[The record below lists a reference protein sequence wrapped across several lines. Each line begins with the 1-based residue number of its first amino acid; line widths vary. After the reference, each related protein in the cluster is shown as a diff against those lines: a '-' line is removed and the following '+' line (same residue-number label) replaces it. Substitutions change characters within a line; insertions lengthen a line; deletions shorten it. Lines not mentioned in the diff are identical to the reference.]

1 MRIKKKNLILEA
13 LLIDK
18 IDEFTPQE
26 KRLLNVLHKK
36 FGMGSGKLEKS
47 WDFDKWAAAAYLI
60 EFFEVPY
67 DVAHSLSSTYY
78 WNGEKLFKEYE
89 PIRKHDNRSDLFMNH
104 VFRQVLDP
112 YIEGKS
118 GEDANYFI
126 NAINYNVKTQNDNET
141 LPGIVVQTFEP
152 RTHSQI
158 EESQTEVNEVKLNVR
173 PIVWS
178 SYNGITL
185 YIQATDDNS
194 IVEPKD
200 IIRTNWTTLRNM
212 GLMVYLKLSPYN
224 EDDPKSNEFVKSEI
238 SFRFGD
244 ENQYNGIISKEDLK
258 LPKILSK
265 ENIITFID
273 MLVEKTRSA
282 VNGRT
287 FIYGKGEKKN

>member
-89 PIRKHDNRSDLFMNH
+89 PIRRHDNRSDLFMNH
-104 VFRQVLDP
+104 AFRQILDP
-112 YIEGKS
+112 YVEGRQ
-118 GEDANYFI
+118 GENGNYRV
-126 NAINYNVKTQNDNET
+126 NPINYTVKTQNEDET
-141 LPGIVVQTFEP
+141 LPGIVSQTFQP
-152 RTHSQI
+152 RTHYQV
-158 EESQTEVNEVKLNVR
+158 EESRTEVNEVKIKNE

-185 YIQATDDNS
+185 YIQANQTD
-194 IVEPKD
+194 IIEPKD
-200 IIRTNWTTLRNM
+200 IIEADWTTIRNM
-212 GLMVYLKLSPYN
+212 NLMAYLKLSAYN
-224 EDDPKSNEFVKSEI
+224 EEDPKSKEFVKCEI
-238 SFRFGD
+238 SFTFGD
-244 ENQYNGIISKEDLK
+244 EYKYSGIISTEDLK
-258 LPKILSK
+258 LPSTLTK
-265 ENIITFID
+265 ENIINFIE
-273 MLVEKTRSA
+273 MLIEKTRSS
-282 VNGRT
+282 VNEMT